1 MSWASALSSS
11 IAKPVL
17 QSVVLIEERRTQI
30 GIEVLPGPNSKVT
43 LEQFADSFE
52 KHYACLSFF
61 FHLKNGQ
68 DVFSHESRSVET
80 QSMESKQLS
89 SAVLQRTKIGLRVT
103 LETSFSV
110 NEIHRHK
117 RLELCMG
124 LTINLP
130 RVMLANQHVSNGG
143 MTSALEREEKDIRAL
158 LDMQRFRPPRI
169 SPIETSVTVQIVSPL
184 RMFNRC
190 RELSP
195 FTSLLTVTVQNASP
209 DGEVSLL
216 DLTIHMRETIKD
228 RGRFGIEAGSA
239 SFLDTASD
247 FNDRLSA
254 TSSVAECAEPML
266 DGDGY
271 YISSDLHAG
280 IYDVHTVEVTAADSI
295 YSFTPVS
302 GSRQPVVTLA
312 AQEAFTFAYIVRVKG
327 ADATPDRGASSA
339 PLLAALGELATPFTL
354 RWAHTGSLKSS
365 LVRLNSLWSV
375 GTGYIEH
382 TAQGFHEI
390 MAQTETV
397 LDVALRGPAQAPCN
411 QPFALQVLITN
422 TSLAAVCDLTVMSAA
437 GPIVAERQPSCVC
450 FQASTPL
457 KELSPGEQ
465 TCVQLSVLPLRSGPL
480 KIDNI
485 SVVSS
490 SGKIFLPPLILLV
503 HITE

>member
-11 IAKPVL
+11 IAKPIL

-68 DVFSHESRSVET
+68 DVFSQESRTVET
-80 QSMESKQLS
+80 KSMESKQLS
-89 SAVLQRTKIGLRVT
+89 GAVLQRTKIGLRVT

-117 RLELCMG
+117 SLELCMG
-124 LTINLP
+124 LTVNLP
-130 RVMLANQHVSNGG
+130 RVILANGG
-143 MTSALEREEKDIRAL
+143 MMSALEHEEKEIRAL
-158 LDMQRFRPPRI
+158 LDMQRFHPPRI
-169 SPIETSVTVQIVSPL
+169 LPIETSVTVQIVSPL

-195 FTSLLTVTVQNASP
+195 FTSLLTVTVQNALP

-228 RGRFGIEAGSA
+228 RGRFGMEAGSA

-312 AQEAFTFAYIVRVKG
+312 AQEAFTFAYIVQVKG
-327 ADATPDRGASSA
+327 ADATPDRGASSVR
-339 PLLAALGELATPFTL
+339 LLAALGELATPFTL

-422 TSLAAVCDLTVMSAA
+422 TSLAAVCDLTVVSAA
-437 GPIVAERQPSCVC
+437 APIAAERQTSCVC

-465 TCVQLSVLPLRSGPL
+465 TCVKLFVLPLRSGPL

-490 SGKIFLPPLILLV
+490 SGKIFLPPLILLI